1 MLINPLLDCARDGKN
16 HTVTSFLE
24 RPINFRT
31 ASWGNQA
38 AGARLTSFNY
48 PSDVVKNP
56 MYSKKL
62 QNFLALR
69 ADLVVRVQVNAQ
81 PFHAG
86 RLMLSWTPFLNYL
99 GANRTYYYTNTDQDF
114 LTPVSGNPRVEIDL
128 STTTE
133 ATMVIPF
140 VSPFLYYNL
149 VTGAGDIGTFQLI
162 VYSPLVDLVS
172 GGNIDYTIWVNMTNV
187 RAEFPTG
194 MPTSVAQ
201 IGEEDN
207 TQQKQ
212 GFITK
217 QTSAYSTILEP
228 LTNIPLVGPMI
239 GYAKTGVDALH
250 AVAATHGWSKPHN
263 TADIQLFKQAPAR
276 YMCNSDGSDMA
287 TNLGISATNELEH
300 LQSLF
305 RTEADEMSIDYV
317 ARTYNYVGRFK
328 WNKGMGPG
336 TQLYSHTVSPV
347 SWFAKTGTTGLCVPH
362 LFFCATNFVLWR
374 GGINIKFKFVK
385 TKFHSGRVRIFYTPG
400 LFNSTLPSNF
410 EHDANYS
417 TVVDLRSDT
426 DVEFNLPYVA
436 TVPWLHIKES
446 PWAGSFDQTQVCGS
460 VYMEV
465 LNELVNTSTVSD
477 TVEVLVEVCGAEDIE
492 FAVPIQPNLCPRAN
506 PTNNNNLRR
515 NVMQMLT
522 TSVAQVGTDTGDTP
536 LEEARAEPTS
546 FAEVP
551 LQPKN
556 TTYNE
561 SMLTMGEKITSFR
574 QLIKRFHMITP
585 SSSDRFWT
593 FKQPFWINPN
603 KFVGTTKEGSSD
615 LDSLSWFASLYAFYR
630 GSTRVKIAP
639 INTTS
644 PLQVLLKPTY
654 LYGNGGIIEPD
665 TTWPRVDSRGADVFL
680 PQTEGIYELAFPYY
694 SSYPVTLTTYNA
706 TNSDVLDARN
716 GFNRAIATFHVETN
730 AYVYRAAGDD
740 FSFGFLLGP
749 PVLNHSS

>member
-1 MLINPLLDCARDGKN
+1 M
-16 HTVTSFLE
+16 TSFLE

-38 AGARLTSFNY
+38 AGTRLTSFNY
-48 PSDVVKNP
+48 PSDVVKNT
-56 MYSKKL
+56 MYSRKL

-86 RLMLSWTPFLNYL
+86 RLMLSWTPFLHYL
-99 GANRTYYYTNTDQDF
+99 GDNRTYYYTNPDQNF
-114 LTPVSGNPRVEIDL
+114 LTSVSGNPRVEIDL

-133 ATMVIPF
+133 ATMTIPF

-172 GGNIDYTIWVNMTNV
+172 GGNIDYTIWVNLTNV
-187 RAEFPTG
+187 RPEFPTG

-201 IGEEDN
+201 IGEEDD

-228 LTNIPLVGPMI
+228 LTNLPVVGQMI

-276 YMCNSDGSDMA
+276 FMCNSDGSDMA
-287 TNLGISATNELEH
+287 TNLGLSATNEIEH

-305 RTEADEMSIDYV
+305 RTELDEMSIDYV
-317 ARTYNYVGRFK
+317 ARTYNYVGRFT

-336 TQLYSHTVSPV
+336 TRLYSRTVSPV
-347 SWFAKTGTTGLCVPH
+347 SWFSTVGSTGLCVPH

-385 TKFHSGRVRIFYTPG
+385 TKFHSGRVRIFYVPG
-400 LFNSTLPSNF
+400 LFNTDLPTGF

-436 TVPWLHIKES
+436 TVPWLHVKES
-446 PWAGSFDQTQVCGS
+446 PWTGSFNQTQVCGA
-460 VYMEV
+460 VHVEV

-477 TVEVLVEVCGAEDIE
+477 SVEVLVEVCGAEDIE
-492 FAVPIQPNLCPRAN
+492 FAIPIQPNLTPRAR
-506 PTNNNNLRR
+506 PATTRTR
-515 NVMQMLT
+515 NVMRMLT
-522 TSVAQVGTDTGDTP
+522 NSVAQVGTDTGDTP
-536 LEEARAEPTS
+536 LEQARVEPTNFS
-546 FAEVP
+546 EVP
-551 LQPKN
+551 LQPKA

-561 SMLTMGEKITSFR
+561 AMLTMGEKVTSFR
-574 QLIKRFHMITP
+574 QLIKRFHMLTP
-585 SSSDRFWT
+585 STEERYWNFS
-593 FKQPFWINPN
+593 KPFWINPN
-603 KFVGTTKEGSSD
+603 KFVGTTLEGTND

-639 INTTS
+639 INKTG
-644 PLQVLLKPTY
+644 PMQVLLKPTY
-654 LYGNGGIIEPD
+654 LYGNGSIIEPD
-665 TTWPRVDSRGADVFL
+665 TTWPRVDARGADVFL
-680 PQTEGIYELAFPYY
+680 PRTEGIYELSFPYY

-716 GFNRAIATFHVETN
+716 GFNRAIATFHEDTQ

-749 PVLNHSS
+749 PVLNHAA

>member
-38 AGARLTSFNY
+38 AGARLASFNY

-99 GANRTYYYTNTDQDF
+99 GSNRTYYYTNTDQDF

-446 PWAGSFDQTQVCGS
+446 PWVGSFDQTQVCGS

-536 LEEARAEPTS
+536 LEEARSEPTS

-551 LQPKN
+551 LQPHN

-561 SMLTMGEKITSFR
+561 AMLTMGEKITSFR

-585 SSSDRFWT
+585 PSSDRFWT

-665 TTWPRVDSRGADVFL
+665 TTWPRIDSRGADVFL

>member
-1 MLINPLLDCARDGKN
+1 MLTNPLLDCARDGKN
-16 HTVTSFLE
+16 HTVVSFLE

-38 AGARLTSFNY
+38 AGARLASFNF
-48 PSDVVKNP
+48 PSDVVKSP
-56 MYSKKL
+56 MYARKL

-99 GANRTYYYTNTDQDF
+99 GSNRTYYYTNTEQEF

-133 ATMVIPF
+133 ATMTIPF

-201 IGEEDN
+201 VGKEDD
-207 TQQKQ
+207 TQQQQ

-228 LTNIPLVGPMI
+228 LTNLPVVGQMI

-287 TNLGISATNELEH
+287 TNLGMSATNEIEQ

-328 WNKGMGPG
+328 WNKGQGPG
-336 TQLYSHTVSPV
+336 SRLYSHTVSPV
-347 SWFAKTGTTGLCVPH
+347 SWFAKTGSTGLCVPH

-385 TKFHSGRVRIFYTPG
+385 TKFHSGRVRIYYVPG
-400 LFNSTLPSNF
+400 FFDGTLPIDF

-426 DVEFNLPYVA
+426 DVEFNLPFVA

-446 PWAGSFDQTQVCGS
+446 PWIGSFNQTQVCGT

-492 FAVPIQPNLCPRAN
+492 FAVPIQPNLTPREK
-506 PTNNNNLRR
+506 PNNKRF
-515 NVMQMLT
+515 NVMEKLT
-522 TSVAQVGTDTGDTP
+522 RSVAQVGTDTGDTP
-536 LEEARAEPTS
+536 LEDARDEPTN

-556 TTYNE
+556 TTFNE
-561 SMLTMGEKITSFR
+561 AMLTMGEKITSFR

-585 SSSDRFWT
+585 LTPERYWKFS
-593 FKQPFWINPN
+593 KPFWINPN
-603 KFVGTTKEGSSD
+603 KFVGTTQEGTD
-615 LDSLSWFASLYAFYR
+615 TLDALSWFASLYAFYR
-630 GSTRVKIAP
+630 GSTRIKIAP
-639 INTTS
+639 LNANG
-644 PLQVLLKPTY
+644 PMQVLLKPTY

-665 TTWPRVDSRGADVFL
+665 ATWPRTDSRGADVFL
-680 PQTEGIYELAFPYY
+680 PRTEGIFELSIPYY
-694 SSYPVTLTTYNA
+694 SSYPVTLTTFNA
-706 TNSDVLDARN
+706 ANSDVLDARN
-716 GFNRAIATFHVETN
+716 GFNRAIATFHQDTQ

-740 FSFGFLLGP
+740 FSFGFLLGA
-749 PVLNHSS
+749 PVLNHSSQ

>member
-1 MLINPLLDCARDGKN
+1 
-16 HTVTSFLE
+16 
-24 RPINFRT
+24 
-31 ASWGNQA
+31 
-38 AGARLTSFNY
+38 
-48 PSDVVKNP
+48 